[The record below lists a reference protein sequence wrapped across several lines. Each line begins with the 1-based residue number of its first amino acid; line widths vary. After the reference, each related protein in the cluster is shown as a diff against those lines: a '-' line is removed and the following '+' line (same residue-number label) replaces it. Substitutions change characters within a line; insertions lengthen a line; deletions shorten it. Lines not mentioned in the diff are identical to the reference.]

1 MSIKGVE
8 GAYRAIRDLLLP
20 GQLKRD
26 GRRLGLGLLD
36 QVS

>member
-8 GAYRAIRDLLLP
+8 GAYRARKNLLLL
-20 GQLKRD
+20 GQLERD
-26 GRRLGLGLLD
+26 GERLGLGLLD